1 MRRAARAARIA
12 TLFVPSLLAWAV
24 VRASAA
30 ASGRDDALVH
40 AGLTALVPL
49 FCVMAAALVVRAV
62 EAAGARRSFVEA
74 LDILTAAGRAL
85 IWSAAV
91 ATAGAALVGW
101 ASLAVVGLLGLG
113 LAYVM
118 VTWAALVAA
127 GDEPWR
133 GLTVARGFSPAT
145 AIEGD
150 ALREELTVGGAHVPA
165 GFRMIVR
172 GGVARHVSVT
182 YLLESDRSQGDISLD
197 AELGPARRGEYDVPP
212 AELWLQDLFGL
223 TRSRVMRLG
232 AAKLTVL
239 PRPVAIDELAAV
251 AALRGD
257 GEPEP
262 ADRPSARANDSVPA
276 QKLPTEGCFR
286 LRAYTTGDDAR
297 RIHWVR
303 SLMARELVVRLPDEL
318 PPEQPMVRLVLDT
331 QLVGAAALPT
341 PATAQLCDALVRVWL
356 SAGQALVA
364 RGVRVLMVAAVD
376 EPARVV
382 ERAMTAQSA
391 GALARLGA
399 RIGWQGTVSA
409 EALVAD
415 GARNVVVSARP
426 RPIDGAAV
434 TWVLVPEFVWTDQE
448 PPPVRD
454 AWATLPYPAGA
465 ADNRWLRRRR
475 EKRANA
481 ETRRAG
487 ELFDRLCQ
495 WSDGAHLEGS
505 FVARPRGARVALEAI
520 S

>member
-12 TLFVPSLLAWAV
+12 TLFVPSLAAWAI
-24 VRASAA
+24 VRAN
-30 ASGRDDALVH
+30 GHDGDDALVH
-40 AGLTALVPL
+40 AGASALVPL
-49 FCVMAAALVVRAV
+49 YCVMAAALVVRAV
-62 EAAGARRSFVEA
+62 EAAGARRSWAEA
-74 LDILTAAGRAL
+74 LDILTAPGRAL
-85 IWSAAV
+85 VWTAAA
-91 ATAGAALVGW
+91 ATAAATLVGW

-113 LAYVM
+113 VAYVM
-118 VTWAALVAA
+118 ATWAALVAA
-127 GDEPWR
+127 GEEPWR
-133 GLTVARGFSPAT
+133 GVAVARGFSPAT

-150 ALREELTVGGAHVPA
+150 LVREELTVAGARVPA

-182 YLLESDRSQGDISLD
+182 YILDSDISVGDISLD

-232 AAKLTVL
+232 PARLTVL
-239 PRPVAIDELAAV
+239 PRPVAIDDLAAV
-251 AALRGD
+251 AAARGD
-257 GEPEP
+257 DAE
-262 ADRPSARANDSVPA
+262 SVPA
-276 QKLPTEGCFR
+276 QRLPTEGCFR
-286 LRAYTTGDDAR
+286 LRAYAPGDDAR

-341 PATAQLCDALVRVWL
+341 PATGQLCDALVRVWL

-364 RGVRVLMVAAVD
+364 RGVRVTMVAAVD
-376 EPARVV
+376 EPPRLV
-382 ERAMTAQSA
+382 ERAMTPQSA
-391 GALARLGA
+391 GSLLRVGA
-399 RIGWQGTVSA
+399 RVSWQGALSL
-409 EALVAD
+409 EAMLGDD
-415 GARNVVVSARP
+415 GVRNIVVSARP
-426 RPIDGAAV
+426 RPLDAGDV

-448 PPPVRD
+448 PPPLRD
-454 AWATLPYPAGA
+454 AWTTLPFPSGA
-465 ADNRWLRRRR
+465 ADNRWSRRRR
-475 EKRANA
+475 QKRAHE

-487 ELFDRLCQ
+487 ALFDQLCQ
-495 WSDGAHLEGS
+495 WADGPHLEGS

>member
-1 MRRAARAARIA
+1 VRRAARAARIA

-24 VRASAA
+24 VRACGVAA
-30 ASGRDDALVH
+30 ERDDALMH
-40 AGLTALVPL
+40 AGMTALVPL

-62 EAAGARRSFVEA
+62 EAAGARRSWADA
-74 LDILTAAGRAL
+74 LDILTAPGRAL
-85 IWSAAV
+85 VWAAAA

-113 LAYVM
+113 VAYVM
-118 VTWAALVAA
+118 ATWAALVVA
-127 GDEPWR
+127 GEEPWR
-133 GLTVARGFSPAT
+133 GLMVTRGFAPST

-150 ALREELTVGGAHVPA
+150 ALREELTIAGAHVPA

-182 YLLESDRSQGDISLD
+182 YILESDISVGDISLEAD
-197 AELGPARRGEYDVPP
+197 LGPAKRGDYDVPP

-223 TRSRVMRLG
+223 TRSRVTRLG

-239 PRPVAIDELAAV
+239 PRPVAIDDLGAV
-251 AALRGD
+251 AAARG
-257 GEPEP
+257 
-262 ADRPSARANDSVPA
+262 ADADSVPA

-341 PATAQLCDALVRVWL
+341 PATGQLCDALVRVWL

-364 RGVRVLMVAAVD
+364 RGVRVTMVAAVD

-382 ERAMTAQSA
+382 ERAMTPQSA
-391 GALARLGA
+391 GALARIGA
-399 RIGWQGTVSA
+399 RVGWQGTVSLDG
-409 EALVAD
+409 LVAE
-415 GARNVVVSARP
+415 GVRNVVVSARP
-426 RPIDGAAV
+426 RPFDGADV

-448 PPPVRD
+448 PPPLRD
-454 AWATLPYPAGA
+454 AWTTLPYPSGA

-475 EKRANA
+475 EKRANV

-487 ELFDRLCQ
+487 ELFDQLCQ
-495 WSDGAHLEGS
+495 WSDGPHLEGS